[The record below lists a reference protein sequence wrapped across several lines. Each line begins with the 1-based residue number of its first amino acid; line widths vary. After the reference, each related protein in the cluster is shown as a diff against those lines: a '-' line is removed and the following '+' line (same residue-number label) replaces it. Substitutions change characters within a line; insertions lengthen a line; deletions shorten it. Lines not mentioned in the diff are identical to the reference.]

1 MADLTLPLI
10 GLTTLVG
17 YFFNKDG
24 RNVRQENF
32 ERNQITP
39 EDKPNG
45 TNIYSSN
52 IVNEAN
58 QDILEKSLENYK
70 KAETPSETG
79 YIPPLFNTYS
89 SVGQDVNKI
98 QRGLSG
104 AELSEINKVN
114 RLDNVKGDNNIN
126 DISKMPMFNSFQNL
140 SSDTSPKFVEVSN
153 KNTSNINILT
163 GLPFDKDHN
172 NMVPFFGSSSK
183 QNAEQFSNVSL
194 LDKYTGSKDT
204 FKHKKEAASFY
215 DNVQENIY
223 GAPVFAT
230 QIETDRYVPSL
241 YKQDERIFDP
251 ERISAPKEGTI
262 DNNIR
267 PVFKSIDDLRTTNK
281 QQETYGGRTLAGQMG
296 EVRGIQP
303 SVEKRR
309 PDTFYEKGVDHLFKG
324 PGQYIA
330 PNIKEDFSKNLKAS
344 SRQEYNLEYYGNSNN
359 NQHNKT
365 IQRLSNIVDNS
376 NELNSALFQDPKR
389 QNFEN
394 DYVRNLSGEVVQQDT
409 FDFGRSSMKQYQ
421 SERSTTEDKTQTL
434 NVNQKNSGLTVRP
447 QDDIKTTLKQ
457 TTLNKD
463 KSGNIKTTFDVG
475 KNAAYA
481 NGISD
486 INVKT
491 TQKQTL
497 IDNKYMGQMQK
508 SDGMGYL
515 VNKYDAKVTGKEII
529 TNNSDYISTGAALVK
544 NPQMY
549 KRETTIRDDKQDVL
563 LGQRPSGPQT
573 FQTASGKVSFADIKV
588 SDNMLIKEESDK
600 RDKFQTYNFQNIS
613 SKEIIGKSIRK
624 NESREEQNNRFDTD
638 IIEQQL
644 ASNPYVINSAKKI

>member
-32 ERNQITP
+32 ERTQITP

-45 TNIYSSN
+45 ANIYSSN
-52 IVNEAN
+52 MVNEAN
-58 QDILEKSLENYK
+58 QDILEKSLQNYK
-70 KAETPSETG
+70 DAETPSKTG

-89 SVGQDVNKI
+89 SIGQDVNKI
-98 QRGLSG
+98 QVGLSG

-114 RLDNVKGDNNIN
+114 RLNNVKEDNSIN

-140 SSDTSPKFVEVSN
+140 SSDISQTFVEVSN
-153 KNTSNINILT
+153 KNTSNVNVLT
-163 GLPFDKDHN
+163 GLPFDKDHS
-172 NMVPFFGSSSK
+172 NMVPFFGSSTK

-194 LDKYTGSKDT
+194 LDKYTGSTDT
-204 FKHKKEAASFY
+204 FQHKKEVSSFY
-215 DNVQENIY
+215 DNKQENIY
-223 GAPVFAT
+223 GTPVFAT

-241 YKQDERIFDP
+241 YKQNEKISEP
-251 ERISAPKEGTI
+251 ERISAPKGGTI

-267 PVFKSIDDLRTTNK
+267 PVFKSIDELRTVDK
-281 QQETYGGRTLAGQMG
+281 RQETYKGRTLAGQMG

-309 PDTFYEKGVDHLFKG
+309 PDTFYEKGFDHLFRG
-324 PGQYIA
+324 PGQYVA
-330 PNIKEDFSKNLKAS
+330 PTIKEDFSKNLKS
-344 SRQEYNLEYYGNSNN
+344 SARQEYNLEYYGNLNN

-365 IQRLSNIVDNS
+365 IQRLSNNVDNS
-376 NELNSALFQDPKR
+376 NELQSALFQEPKR

-394 DYVRNLSGEVVQQDT
+394 DHVRNLSGDVIQQDT

-421 SERSTTEDKTQTL
+421 SERSTTEDKTHNL
-434 NVNQKNSGLTVRP
+434 NVNQKNTGLTVRP
-447 QDDIKTTLKQ
+447 QDSIKTTLKQ

-475 KNAAYA
+475 RNSAYTS
-481 NGISD
+481 GIVD
-486 INVKT
+486 IDAKT

-544 NPQMY
+544 NPQIY
-549 KRETTIRDDKQDVL
+549 KREISIRDDKQDLL

-588 SDNMLIKEESDK
+588 SDNMLIKEESDT
-600 RDKFQTYNFQNIS
+600 RDKFQSLNFQNIP
-613 SKEIIGKSIRK
+613 SKEILGKYIRK
-624 NESREEQNNRFDTD
+624 NESREEKNNRFD
-638 IIEQQL
+638 INMIEQQL
-644 ASNPYVINSAKKI
+644 SNNPYVINSAKKI